1 MQDELLPPPLSP
13 PRRAHNQVHFPQ
25 LISVAI
31 IHLLLKFLINGVFI
45 VCVFL
50 NKINKTL
57 THWQRRR
64 CERFVTLLIGNSLV
78 KDINS

>member
-31 IHLLLKFLINGVFI
+31 ITFAT
-45 VCVFL
+45 
-50 NKINKTL
+50 KISN
-57 THWQRRR
+57 
-64 CERFVTLLIGNSLV
+64 
-78 KDINS
+78 